1 MADILTG
8 RAFDCI
14 TVNWVLH
21 HLVGKSYR
29 TCWQNCLATLVCCK
43 GLLKPNGVLIVAEN
57 MFDGYLRTNLPSH
70 LIYRITSMRWPWFV
84 GLARRFFNTAGTGV
98 CFRSQRAWQQLF
110 AQAGF
115 EVVAF
120 QRGRVWWR
128 GSFRGMLIPLLFL
141 KSASNDHFFLKIAD
155 NREIYYTQGQEST

>member
-1 MADILTG
+1 MADMLTG

-43 GLLKPNGVLIVAEN
+43 GLLKPNG
-57 MFDGYLRTNLPSH
+57 G
-70 LIYRITSMRWPWFV
+70 
-84 GLARRFFNTAGTGV
+84 
-98 CFRSQRAWQQLF
+98 AWQQLF

-120 QRGRVWWR
+120 QRGRGWWR
-128 GSFRGMLIPLLFL
+128 GSFRVYADPLLFL